1 MRDADIEKFTRLI
14 SPSAKYS
21 LEEMAQEAHELT
33 LKNFGRTIQLY
44 TPLYL
49 SDYCNNECVYCGFNL
64 NNKIKRR
71 KLALEEVDKEARL
84 IHSTGLKHILI
95 LTGDSREMS
104 PVSYIKDCVKLL
116 RKYFSSINIEIY
128 ALTQDEYEE
137 LVKTGVDGLT
147 IYQET
152 YDEELYGKL
161 HPSGPKKDYG
171 FRLDAPERGA
181 KAGMR
186 NVNIGVLL
194 GLNDWRSDISM
205 MAMHARYLE
214 HAFPN
219 VEIGVSL
226 PRLRPHA
233 GSFEPP
239 FKVSD
244 DDFVRMII
252 ALRIFMP
259 RLGISIS
266 TREAPELRDN
276 LVGLGV
282 TRMSAG
288 STTRVGGRIMEY
300 MGEEDNG
307 KPIKP
312 SVGNIPRPPAEGQ
325 FEISD
330 KRSVAEI
337 KAMLEAKGYQPVL
350 KDWMQI

>member
-1 MRDADIEKFTRLI
+1 MERFVRLI
-14 SPSAKYS
+14 SSSAKDS
-21 LEEMAQEAHELT
+21 LEEMAREAHEIT

-64 NNKIKRR
+64 NNGIKRR
-71 KLALEEVDKEARL
+71 KLTLEEVDKEARL

-95 LTGDSREMS
+95 LTGDSRGAS

-128 ALTQDEYEE
+128 ALTEDEYRE
-137 LVKTGVDGLT
+137 LVEAGVDGLT

-152 YDEELYGKL
+152 YDEELYNKL
-161 HPSGPKKDYG
+161 HPSGPKKDYR
-171 FRLDAPERGA
+171 FRFDAPERGA

-186 NVNIGVLL
+186 SVNIGALL
-194 GLNDWRSDISM
+194 GLNDWRKDIVAL
-205 MAMHARYLE
+205 AMHARYLE
-214 HAFPN
+214 RAFSN

-239 FKVSD
+239 FKISD
-244 DDFVRMII
+244 EDFVRMIT

-259 RLGISIS
+259 RIGISIS
-266 TREAPELRDN
+266 TREDSVLRDN
-276 LVGLGV
+276 LVPLGI

-288 STTRVGGRIMEY
+288 STTRVGGRIIEY
-300 MGEEDNG
+300 SEGQD
-307 KPIKP
+307 
-312 SVGNIPRPPAEGQ
+312 RGQ

-337 KAMLEAKGYQPVL
+337 RAMLEAKGYQPVM
-350 KDWMQI
+350 KDWLAL